1 MGPYPEFY
9 LAEHE
14 YRRERLRDARRAK
27 AARKALRLRAIL
39 AERRAEREALVR
51 AA

>member
-14 YRRERLRDARRAK
+14 YRREQLRDVRRAK
-27 AARKALRLRAIL
+27 SVRKAIRLRKQL
-39 AERRAEREALVR
+39 AARRAEREALVR
-51 AA
+51 VA

>member
-14 YRRERLRDARRAK
+14 YRREQLTNVRRAK
-27 AARKALRLRAIL
+27 AVRKAIRLRAVL